1 MAETHVLSAL
11 RGKYAELMGQLR
23 VLERDTERLRV
34 DLDHVECTMR
44 LFDADVELPTGK
56 RPRKA
61 NRWSVQ
67 GNGTRSALEVLRDA
81 DRPLTAHE
89 ITLEAMRR
97 AQMPTD
103 DGIVVKAV
111 ASSLRGS
118 LKRRLGRG
126 VVVVD
131 GFPTRWALS
140 STD

>member
-11 RGKYAELMGQLR
+11 RSKYAELMGQLR
-23 VLERDTERLRV
+23 LLERDAERLRV
-34 DLDHVECTMR
+34 DLSHVECAMR
-44 LFDADVELPTGK
+44 LFDAECELPTGR
-56 RPRKA
+56 RPRKP
-61 NRWSVQ
+61 NRWSVG
-67 GNGTRSALEVLRDA
+67 GNGTRMALAVLRDA

-118 LKRRLGRG
+118 LKRRVGNG
-126 VVVVD
+126 VVMVE
-131 GFPTRWALS
+131 GFPARWGLA
-140 STD
+140 